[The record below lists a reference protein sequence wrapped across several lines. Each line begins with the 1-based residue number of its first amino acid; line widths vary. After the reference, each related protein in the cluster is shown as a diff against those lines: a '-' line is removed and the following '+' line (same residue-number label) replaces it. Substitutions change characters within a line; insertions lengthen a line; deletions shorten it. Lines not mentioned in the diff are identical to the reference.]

1 MEETRKQVKDERK
14 VVIKLVDGTIIR
26 GLINL
31 NSDNVPLDRVSD
43 FFIKGENPFIVV
55 YGSTVGGKHD
65 QVFVVNKRHIMW
77 ATPTSDEGD
86 WQY

>member
-26 GLINL
+26 GLIN
-31 NSDNVPLDRVSD
+31 

-65 QVFVVNKRHIMW
+65 QVFVVNKHHIMW